1 LSTIKFD
8 ADLNVHKRFGLIV
21 FFLLFG
27 FGGIW
32 ATTAPI
38 DGAAIASGQVTVKS
52 YSKVVQHLEG
62 GIIKDIFV
70 EDGAFVEANE
80 PILEID
86 NTQSSTDLEAQNQR
100 LFSLR
105 ALEIR
110 LEAERDGLDNLIYPP
125 SFNSMGRQG
134 EEEMAVQI
142 EIFNARRS
150 ANNGSVELLE
160 QRIEQLQSQI
170 TGYQGLQASRE
181 KLTASYTEELADIR
195 ELLSQGFS
203 DKNRVRGLERN
214 ISTSEGEVAELT
226 ASIASTE
233 VAIGE
238 AKLQILQERKEFHN
252 AVVSELRDV
261 QADINVGV
269 EIAIALE
276 DIVSRT
282 VVRAPDSGIINGL
295 QVHTIAGVIAP
306 GMRIL
311 DIVPQ
316 EDELI
321 IESRVSPVDIDRVAV
336 GQEAT
341 IRFSSFGM
349 GTAPSIYGKVTSVS
363 ADSIIDESTGTLHY
377 LARVEVS
384 QESLEGLGDLSL
396 VPGMPADVFIA
407 TGSRTFL
414 QYVFKP
420 LTNSIA
426 RGLRED

>member
-1 LSTIKFD
+1 MKFN
-8 ADLNVHKRFGLIV
+8 ADLDSHKRFGLIA

-32 ATTAPI
+32 AATAPI
-38 DGAAIASGQVTVKS
+38 DGAAIAPGQVTVKS
-52 YSKVVQHLEG
+52 YSKIVQHLEG

-70 EDGAFVEANE
+70 ENGAFVEANE

-86 NTQSSTDLEAQNQR
+86 NTQSLTELEAQNQR

-110 LEAERDGLDNLIYPP
+110 LEAERDGVDSLNYPA
-125 SFNSMGRQG
+125 SFNSIGSRAD
-134 EEEMAVQI
+134 EEMKVQI

-150 ANNGSVELLE
+150 ANDGSKEILE
-160 QRIEQLQSQI
+160 QRIEQLQSEI
-170 TGYQGLQASRE
+170 IGYQGLQASKE
-181 KLTASYTEELADIR
+181 KLADSFNEELSDIR

-203 DKNRVRGLERN
+203 DKNSLRALERDV
-214 ISTSEGEVAELT
+214 STAEGEVAELT
-226 ASIASTE
+226 ATIASTE

-238 AKLQILQERKEFHN
+238 AKLQILQEEREFHN
-252 AVVSELRDV
+252 AVVSELQEV
-261 QADINVGV
+261 QANINIGA
-269 EIAIALE
+269 EMAIALE

-282 VVRAPDSGIINGL
+282 IVRAPDSGIVNGL
-295 QVHTIAGVIAP
+295 QVHTIAGVITP

-321 IESRVSPVDIDRVAV
+321 IESRVSPTDIDRVAV
-336 GQEAT
+336 GQEAN

-349 GTAPSIYGKVTSVS
+349 GTAPSIFGEVISVS
-363 ADSIIDESTGTLHY
+363 ADSLIDETSGIPHY
-377 LARVEVS
+377 VARVEVS
-384 QESLEGLGDLSL
+384 QESLEELGDLSL
-396 VPGMPADVFIA
+396 VPGMPADVFIS

-420 LTNSIA
+420 LTNGFM